1 MRISTI
7 SRGAAIEPFSP
18 GRLIEPFSPGA
29 PARGSGS
36 VRWWVRA
43 DAGWCWWGSWGGPR
57 RGRVQICHKGVSR
70 RDRPREEAR
79 NINAF
84 VADLDKPRRRG
95 PRGRVAADRVT
106 FLRRVTSGRVGLF
119 PTRAVV
125 LHIGEGRPRGQ
136 IPDFPRDY
144 GVIPRTSVSSERAPM
159 CRTNLSAHGR
169 ISTVLNAGTFP
180 HDSADPPPVGSS

>member
-1 MRISTI
+1 LSLSHQEDSLSLFRRGRLPGGPGQCGGGCGRTRSGAGGAPGAVRVGGVSKSATKASRDGIGRGKKHGISTI
-7 SRGAAIEPFSP
+7 LSRSSGAM
-18 GRLIEPFSPGA
+18 G
-29 PARGSGS
+29 
-36 VRWWVRA
+36 
-43 DAGWCWWGSWGGPR
+43 
-57 RGRVQICHKGVSR
+57 
-70 RDRPREEAR
+70 
-79 NINAF
+79 AF